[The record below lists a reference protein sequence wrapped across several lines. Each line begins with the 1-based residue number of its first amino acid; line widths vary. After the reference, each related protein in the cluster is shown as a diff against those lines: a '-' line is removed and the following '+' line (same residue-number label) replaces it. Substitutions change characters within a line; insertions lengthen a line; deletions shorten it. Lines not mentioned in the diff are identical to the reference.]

1 MPSDPSEIK
10 KSTRSMRLKKE
21 REDNAGYRRSTVALS
36 PVALAIAE
44 RLQDRLGL
52 GSREAVINAVFERID
67 SDRYLKYEFL
77 GPEGFRS
84 PPSLAE
90 PEASNHET
98 ADHGHAANATS

>member
-1 MPSDPSEIK
+1 MTLAYAQRPIRDQK
-10 KSTRSMRLKKE
+10 KHAVHAPEKG
-21 REDNAGYRRSTVALS
+21 AGRQCG
-36 PVALAIAE
+36 VALAIAE

>member
-1 MPSDPSEIK
+1 
-10 KSTRSMRLKKE
+10 MRLKKE

-77 GPEGFRS
+77 GPE
-84 PPSLAE
+84 
-90 PEASNHET
+90 ASNHET
-98 ADHGHAANATS
+98 ADHGHAAKATS